1 VKSHKFIALIGTV
14 ILVLLLT
21 GCASNSS
28 TQNLSY
34 KQTSALDYNNAL
46 CESTSY
52 HYQDGGFN
60 TGLRVVLKDKT
71 TGRDLPGSASIA
83 HSLGGGSLSVAGN
96 YSCEE
101 QIASETVVISTYSKG
116 YSPLVFNAQLPKN
129 QLATFEVAMQK
140 SCTGAPSCTD
150 NIRTSLANSR
160 NQTDIDEAVRQAEQ
174 TFYDTIE
181 RNFGLKKDEYELSCM
196 ECNMG
201 RGGYIK
207 AQGTTINGSAFDL
220 YYRWGWCSSGG
231 ADCGS
236 EMCFKSTGSSFD
248 TVKEKI
254 CSGLTS
260 SQRNDGMLCTN
271 PAYNTTTIIQAKC
284 KEGIYEE
291 NNSIALRQLS
301 NRCGS
306 SVDSG
311 TYNCL
316 EN

>member
-1 VKSHKFIALIGTV
+1 MKKII
-14 ILVLLLT
+14 ILLLIILMMSLSA
-21 GCASNSS
+21 CSPSSVESSDYKINSM
-28 TQNLSY
+28 LE
-34 KQTSALDYNNAL
+34 YNANL

-52 HYQDGGFN
+52 HYQEGGFN

-71 TGRDLPGSASIA
+71 TGQELPGSASIA
-83 HSLGGGSLSVAGN
+83 HSLGGGSLSVGGN

-101 QIASETVVISTYSKG
+101 QIASETVVISAYSKG
-116 YSPLVFNAQLPKN
+116 YSPLVFNAKLPKN
-129 QLATFEVAMQK
+129 QLATLEVAMQK

-160 NQTDIDEAVRQAEQ
+160 NQTDIDEAVREAEQ

-201 RGGYIK
+201 RGGYVK
-207 AQGTTINGSAFDL
+207 AQGTNTDGSAFDL

-236 EMCFKSTGSSFD
+236 DMCFKSTGPSFD
-248 TVKEKI
+248 SVKEKI
-254 CSGLTS
+254 CSSLTS
-260 SQRNDGMLCTN
+260 SQRNDGMLCKD
-271 PAYNTTTIIQAKC
+271 PEYDTTTIIQAKC
-284 KEGIYEE
+284 REGLYEE

-311 TYNCL
+311 TYDCL